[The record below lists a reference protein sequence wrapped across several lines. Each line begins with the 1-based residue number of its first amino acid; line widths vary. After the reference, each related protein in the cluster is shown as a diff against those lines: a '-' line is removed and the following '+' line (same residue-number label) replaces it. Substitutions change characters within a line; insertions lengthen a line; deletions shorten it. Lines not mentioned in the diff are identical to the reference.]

1 MFPMQQQLRFMLL
14 RLAGARTEPA
24 LSAREGNGA
33 MLMKRPIAVA
43 ITAAAVLLVLAG
55 CMLMPGRFV
64 SDLAL
69 RRDGTFTF
77 HYKGE
82 IVLSALAV
90 PGKDGPGKAG
100 AGSSSKAAS
109 GENGDVPPFA
119 AEPCTDPATD
129 EAHPCSEA
137 ELKAQRSRW
146 GAAPRADMGPSFG
159 DKEQG
164 RKMMQAMMGGLDL
177 DDPKAA
183 EAFAARLGRQQGW
196 NSVVSKGRGKFEVDY
211 TVSGR
216 LDHDFTFP
224 TIERLP
230 MLIPFV
236 AVIRRSDGTVRVDA
250 PAFTANAADPMMRG
264 FGAAMTSKARGQDQP
279 NLPTLDGSFTLRT
292 DGQILANNTD
302 EGPQAEAAG
311 GGNRLS
317 WKVDMRTSEAPTALI
332 KLAK

>member
-1 MFPMQQQLRFMLL
+1 MIP
-14 RLAGARTEPA
+14 
-24 LSAREGNGA
+24 
-33 MLMKRPIAVA
+33 KRPIAAA
-43 ITAAAVLLVLAG
+43 ITAAAVLMVLAG

-82 IVLSALAV
+82 IVLSALAA
-90 PGKDGPGKAG
+90 PGKADL
-100 AGSSSKAAS
+100 SSDSKADAAT
-109 GENGDVPPFA
+109 PPTPFA

-129 EAHPCSEA
+129 EVHPCSEA

-146 GAAPRADMGPSFG
+146 GAAPRADMGPNFG

-183 EAFAARLGRQQGW
+183 DAFAARLARQQGW
-196 NSVVSKGRGKFEVDY
+196 TSVVSKGRGKFEVDY

-264 FGAAMTSKARGQDQP
+264 FGAMATSKAGGKDKP
-279 NLPTLDGSFTLRT
+279 NLPTLDGTFTLRT

-302 EGPQAEAAG
+302 EGPQAEAASG
-311 GGNRLS
+311 GSRLA
-317 WKVDMRTSEAPTALI
+317 WKVDMRTAEAPTALI
-332 KLAK
+332 KLGK

>member
-1 MFPMQQQLRFMLL
+1 MLK
-14 RLAGARTEPA
+14 
-24 LSAREGNGA
+24 
-33 MLMKRPIAVA
+33 KRPIAAA
-43 ITAAAVLLVLAG
+43 ITAAAVLLLLAG
-55 CMLMPGRFV
+55 CILMPGRFV

-82 IVLSALAV
+82 IVLSALAM
-90 PGKDGPGKAG
+90 PSKDGPGKAG
-100 AGSSSKAAS
+100 PNKSSAES
-109 GENGDVPPFA
+109 VTIPLPPFE

-129 EAHPCSEA
+129 ETHPCSEA

-159 DKEQG
+159 DNEQS
-164 RKMMQAMMGGLDL
+164 RKAMQAMMGGLDL

-183 EAFAARLGRQQGW
+183 EAFAVRLARQQGW
-196 NSVVSKGRGKFEVDY
+196 TSVVSKGRGKFEVEY
-211 TVSGR
+211 TASGR

-230 MLIPFV
+230 MLVPFV

-264 FGAAMTSKARGQDQP
+264 FGAIATSKQGGKGQP
-279 NLPTLDGSFTLRT
+279 SLPTLDGTFTLRT

-302 EGPQAEAAG
+302 EGPQAEPATGPATG
-311 GGNRLS
+311 GSRLG
-317 WKVDMRTSEAPTALI
+317 WKVDMRTAEAPSALI
-332 KLAK
+332 KLGK